1 MCMRSVLSLLTKYHE
16 LLNYNQDL
24 FGQFREFIVLCS
36 YVSSYSLIC
45 AIFLYP
51 HFYPVQV

>member
-1 MCMRSVLSLLTKYHE
+1 MCMRSVLSLLMKYHE